1 MTTSDSGRQPEADK
15 SAGHADNDAAD
26 PLAALLAHLRET
38 IAAGRTYL
46 SVLADEARLRLGR
59 LVFRFF
65 LTLFIVAFS
74 FAIACMGGFY
84 LVVGSVLGLEV
95 LIGNRWGAYLIGGA
109 FCLLLSAALVVGLL
123 WHFKL
128 VRLARLRAKYGDQ
141 LKVAP

>member
-109 FCLLLSAALVVGLL
+109 ICLLLSAGLVGGLL
-123 WHFKL
+123 WHFKS
-128 VRLARLRAKYGDQ
+128 VRMTRLRAKYADQ
-141 LKVAP
+141 LTEAP

>member
-1 MTTSDSGRQPEADK
+1 MSTSDSGRPPEADEA
-15 SAGHADNDAAD
+15 AGRESGGAAD

-38 IAAGRTYL
+38 FAAGRTYL

-109 FCLLLSAALVVGLL
+109 ICLLLSVALVGALL
-123 WHFKL
+123 WHFKS
-128 VRLARLRAKYGDQ
+128 VRMTRLRAKYADQ
-141 LKVAP
+141 LTEAP